1 MNFLL
6 VLIFFVSFNLW
17 AGYDTLPANI
27 NSPMIRYGV
36 MSSLEQ
42 KYEKDGQ
49 LWRLGDL
56 RSIEFD
62 ASTLSKISP
71 DAKTL
76 INALDA
82 FGQRH
87 GQLINYGVLKF
98 EINPTIQYFAPVY
111 AYGIRSNWTIAIALP
126 VVTYENEIE
135 IKTVNSNLDSY
146 KAIYYGRVSEELD
159 RALTLDIRQETIKTI
174 EQRGYKPLQSRRD
187 QYLSDAQVVSI
198 YRILQRPQFD
208 LFYVAQLGLP
218 TGPKY
223 DSDDLAALNIFG
235 QTSLENILATKIKGK
250 YGFNF
255 TPSLGY
261 QYVLPDNITARI
273 PLDEED
279 SLPDSSQKED
289 VERRVSGKWTFKSE
303 LQLEATDSLSFATSY
318 SQAQK
323 GNDEYSGNKG
333 SRYDLLGVNTYS
345 REEKYS
351 IGGTYNTIKSYFKKK
366 ALFPFILSYEFS
378 DIFKGENINRRTIHE
393 FSFIM
398 FF

>member
-1 MNFLL
+1 MKNLILFLL
-6 VLIFFVSFNLW
+6 FLISKSW
-17 AGYDTLPANI
+17 AGYDTLPSNI
-27 NSPMIRYGV
+27 NSPMIRYGI

-71 DAKTL
+71 EAKTL

-87 GQLINYGVLKF
+87 GQFINYGVLKF
-98 EINPTIQYFAPVY
+98 DINPTIQYFAPVY
-111 AYGIRSNWTIAIALP
+111 AYGVSSNWTIAVAMP
-126 VVTYENEIE
+126 VITYENEIE

-146 KAIYYGRVSEELD
+146 KSIYYGRVSEELD
-159 RALTLDIRQETIKTI
+159 KALTLDIRQETLKTI
-174 EQRGYKPLQSRRD
+174 QQRGYKPLESRRD

-198 YRILQRPQFD
+198 FKFLQKPQYD
-208 LFYVAQLGLP
+208 LFYVTQVGLP

-223 DSDDLAALNIFG
+223 DPDDLAALNIFG
-235 QTSLENILATKIKGK
+235 QTSIENILASKIKGK

-255 TPSLGY
+255 TPSIGY
-261 QYVLPDNITARI
+261 QYILPDSITARV
-273 PLDEED
+273 PLNEDD
-279 SLPDSSQKED
+279 SLPDSNQKED
-289 VERRVSGKWTFKSE
+289 VERRTAGKWTFKTE
-303 LQLEATDSLSFATSY
+303 LQLEATDALSLATSY

-323 GNDEYSGNKG
+323 GDDVYTGSKN
-333 SRYDLLGVNTYS
+333 SRYDLLGINSYS

-351 IGGTYNTIKSYFKKK
+351 VGGTYNTIKSYFKKR
-366 ALFPFILSYEFS
+366 ALFPYILSYEFS
-378 DIFKGENINRRTIHE
+378 DIFKGENINRRTLHE

>member
-1 MNFLL
+1 MKNLVLLLLL
-6 VLIFFVSFNLW
+6 VSSHVW
-17 AGYDTLPANI
+17 AGYDTLPARI
-27 NSPMIRYGV
+27 NSPMLRYGV

-71 DAKTL
+71 EAKTL

-87 GQLINYGVLKF
+87 GQSINYGVLKF
-98 EINPTIQYFAPVY
+98 DINPSIQYFAPVY
-111 AYGIRSNWTIAIALP
+111 AYGMTANWTVAFALP
-126 VVTYENEIE
+126 VITYENEIN

-146 KAIYYGRVSEELD
+146 KSIYYGRVSEELD
-159 RALTLDIRQETIKTI
+159 KALTLDIRQETLKTI
-174 EQRGYKPLQSRRD
+174 QQRGYKPLESRRE

-198 YRILQRPQFD
+198 FKFLQNPQYD
-208 LFYVAQLGLP
+208 LFYVTQLGLP

-223 DSDDLAALNIFG
+223 DPDDLAALNIFG
-235 QTSLENILATKIKGK
+235 QTSIENILASKIKGK

-255 TPSLGY
+255 TPSIGY
-261 QYVLPDNITARI
+261 QYILPDSISARV
-273 PLDEED
+273 PLNEDD
-279 SLPDSSQKED
+279 SLPDVSQKED
-289 VERRVSGKWTFKSE
+289 VERQTAGKWTLKTE
-303 LQLEATDSLSFATSY
+303 LQLEATDALSLSTCY

-323 GNDEYSGNKG
+323 GDDVYTGSKN
-333 SRYDLLGVNTYS
+333 SRYDLLGANTYS

-351 IGGTYNTIKSYFKKK
+351 IGGTYNTIKAYFKKR
-366 ALFPFILSYEFS
+366 ALFPYILSYEFS
-378 DIFKGENINRRTIHE
+378 DIFKGENINRRTLHE